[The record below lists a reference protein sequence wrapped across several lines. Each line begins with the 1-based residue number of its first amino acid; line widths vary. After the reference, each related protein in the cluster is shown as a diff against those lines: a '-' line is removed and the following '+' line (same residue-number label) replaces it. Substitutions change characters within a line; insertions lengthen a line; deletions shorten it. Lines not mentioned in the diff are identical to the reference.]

1 MMTSVSGIRTGTVDP
16 DTVDPDTVDTSPLGD
31 PTSANDAG
39 AMRQFG
45 VRR

>member
-39 AMRQFG
+39 TMPQFG